1 VGLVWCFERL
11 FVKAPSGRPRVNVL
25 TALHA
30 ITHEGFTVQNPTY
43 ITAETA
49 CALLR
54 LLAGSQPGV
63 TTTIILDNARDRRC
77 ALVQTVAQEL
87 GIELLYL
94 PIYSPNLRLMNDCG
108 NLSRSR
114 VSTRSAIP
122 IVNHFSKPPWNV
134 LNKRLPPIKRS

>member
-1 VGLVWCFERL
+1 MGLVWCFERL

-54 LLAGSQPGV
+54 LLGGTQLRVPI
-63 TTTIILDNARDRRC
+63 TIILDNARDRLC

-87 GIELLYL
+87 DIELLYL
-94 PIYSPNLRLMNDCG
+94 PTYSPNLNLIERL
-108 NLSRSR
+108 
-114 VSTRSAIP
+114 
-122 IVNHFSKPPWNV
+122 
-134 LNKRLPPIKRS
+134 